1 MGTLKVVVL
10 DRDGVIN
17 EDSDEFIKS
26 PEEWVAIEGSLEA
39 ITRLNHAKVKVFIA
53 SNQSGIA
60 RKLLDYEILNQI
72 HGKMLSEL
80 ARYGGHFD
88 GIFICPHLKGEC
100 RKPNPGMLAEIE
112 QRSGLSLRQAPLIGD
127 SLRDIQAALAFGLEP
142 ILVRTG
148 NGSVTSRNKQLP
160 RNLLVFEDLAEAA
173 NHLLARDA
181 D

>member
-1 MGTLKVVVL
+1 MNALKVVVL

-39 ITRLNHAKVKVFIA
+39 ITRLNHAKVKVFVA

-60 RKLLDYEILNQI
+60 RKLLDYADLNQI
-72 HGKMLSEL
+72 HRKMLSEL
-80 ARYGGHFD
+80 ARYGGYLD
-88 GIFICPHLKGEC
+88 GIFICPYLEGEC

-112 QRSGLSLRQAPLIGD
+112 HRSGLSLSQAPLIGD
-127 SLRDIQAALAFGLEP
+127 SLRDIQAALAYGLEP
-142 ILVRTG
+142 VLVRTG
-148 NGSVTSRNKQLP
+148 NGSVTSRSKQLP
-160 RNLLVFEDLAEAA
+160 RDMLVFEDLSEAVEFM
-173 NHLLARDA
+173 LARDT

>member
-1 MGTLKVVVL
+1 MSTPKVVVL

-60 RKLLDYEILNQI
+60 RKLLDYEILNQV
-72 HGKMLSEL
+72 HRKMLSEL
-80 ARYGGHFD
+80 ARYGGHID

-112 QRSGLSLRQAPLIGD
+112 LRSGLSLKQAPMIGD
-127 SLRDIQAALAFGLEP
+127 SLRDIQAAMAYGLEP
-142 ILVRTG
+142 VLVRTG
-148 NGSVTSRNKQLP
+148 NGSVTSRSKQLP
-160 RNLLVFEDLAEAA
+160 SNLLVFEDLAEAV
-173 NHLLARDA
+173 NHLLARDP